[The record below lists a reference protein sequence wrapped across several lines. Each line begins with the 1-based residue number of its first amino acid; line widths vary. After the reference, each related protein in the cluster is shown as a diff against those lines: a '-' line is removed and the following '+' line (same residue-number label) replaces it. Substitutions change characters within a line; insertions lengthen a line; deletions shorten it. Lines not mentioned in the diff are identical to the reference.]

1 MPITNG
7 KITGTNLTLDAV
19 EVGLAS
25 SFRQNINNN
34 SEAIVSAID
43 TLKIDLDN
51 QIAEV
56 QTLMET
62 KEKAIYAAMVNIQVS
77 KEQPTNQKP
86 GDLWFQILDD

>member
-19 EVGLAS
+19 EAGLAS